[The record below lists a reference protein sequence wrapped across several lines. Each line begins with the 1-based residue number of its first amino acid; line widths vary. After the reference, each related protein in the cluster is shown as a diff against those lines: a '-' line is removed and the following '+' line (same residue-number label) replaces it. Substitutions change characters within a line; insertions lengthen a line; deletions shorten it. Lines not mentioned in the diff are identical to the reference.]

1 MMERGDSESILLL
14 RAATKLSRLEQ
25 IEVDGLSHRQI
36 SGAVGMKLV
45 AGAACRTFGNELRL
59 EATRSR
65 VERRAIK
72 IYHTVECPRATDK
85 CVERLALV
93 ILLGKTM
100 CRAGAAQCRNDGGAN
115 DPGLWPFCA

>member
-1 MMERGDSESILLL
+1 MERGDSEFILLL

-45 AGAACRTFGNELRL
+45 AGAASRAFGNELRL
-59 EATRSR
+59 ETTRR
-65 VERRAIK
+65 RIERRTIK
-72 IYHTVECPRATDK
+72 IYHTVERPRVADE

-100 CRAGAAQCRNDGGAN
+100 CRAGAAQCRNDGGAD
-115 DPGLWPFCA
+115 DPGLRPFRT